1 MTPEQILAIKP
12 RLLTQKQREFYFTN
26 GYILLQKL
34 LSDSWIERLRA
45 TTEEMVESS
54 RKISQSDAT
63 WDIDRAHTP
72 EHPRLRRL
80 SSMNDHHPV
89 FWEYASSERSPLPD
103 AIADRPRRQIPPIK
117 TQFQMVKRRRRGEMA
132 SGHFVLAAH

>member
-45 TTEEMVESS
+45 T
-54 RKISQSDAT
+54 
-63 WDIDRAHTP
+63 
-72 EHPRLRRL
+72 
-80 SSMNDHHPV
+80 N
-89 FWEYASSERSPLPD
+89 
-103 AIADRPRRQIPPIK
+103 
-117 TQFQMVKRRRRGEMA
+117 RGN
-132 SGHFVLAAH
+132 G